1 MYLEFILP
9 PFSYHCASRHF
20 PTVVRHMMVD
30 GRVTQDD
37 NEDVDDDDDEDEDDG
52 DDDDMNSIL
61 LFHSITLWLV
71 ELYAIC
77 LGNQ

>member
-1 MYLEFILP
+1 
-9 PFSYHCASRHF
+9 
-20 PTVVRHMMVD
+20 MMVD